1 MTGDGGGTLD
11 IRLYAGFAGQAGRIA
26 AVHRELEALVQSVA
40 GLRRF
45 RVLET
50 PEGLAILTEGENRA
64 ACDECARRAE
74 QWMAVRMPGFAG
86 YRPLTASGD
95 VIAEVQGIRDR
106 VRVDP

>member
-1 MTGDGGGTLD
+1 MTGSGGLTLD
-11 IRLYAGFAGQAGRIA
+11 IRLYAGFTGQAGRIA
-26 AVHRELEALVQSVA
+26 AVHTELEAAVKSVA

-64 ACDECARRAE
+64 ACEECARRAE
-74 QWMAVRMPGFAG
+74 QWMAERMPSLAG

-95 VIAEVQGIRDR
+95 VIADVQGGLHSRSW
-106 VRVDP
+106 